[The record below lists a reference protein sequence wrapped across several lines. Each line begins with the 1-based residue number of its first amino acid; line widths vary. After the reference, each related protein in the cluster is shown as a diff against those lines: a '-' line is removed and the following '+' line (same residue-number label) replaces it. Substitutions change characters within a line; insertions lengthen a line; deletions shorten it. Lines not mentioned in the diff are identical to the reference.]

1 MEKKRKNIKCK
12 CGEDYLKTTSEYYT
26 DFEYEVEMCSKCGYK
41 VFTVEQMK
49 KYQNL
54 LKLSTAETSEPRKII
69 RIGNSLG
76 ITLPQIIKNIGLSV
90 GDTAKLK
97 FLSPQRVQIDFSKSI

>member
-12 CGEDYLKTTSEYYT
+12 CGDGYLKTSIEHYN
-26 DFEYEVEMCSKCGYK
+26 DFEYEVEICSKCDYK

-49 KYQNL
+49 KYQEL
-54 LKLSTAETSEPRKII
+54 LKLSTIETSEPRKII

-76 ITLPQIIKNIGLSV
+76 ITLPQMIKDIGLAV

-97 FLSPQRVQIDFSKSI
+97 FLSPQSVQIDFSKSL